1 MAQPVSIVRQPGR
14 GVDCVHTGPGTP
26 AGRYLRQFWQ
36 PVYHSVDLAP
46 GRAVTIRIMSQ
57 DFTLYR
63 GQNDGKGAGQPHLV
77 DARCPHRGTQLSAG
91 WIEGD
96 ALRCFYHG
104 WKFSPEGRCLEQPAE
119 ENAFCDKVAI
129 AAYPVREYLGFIFA
143 FLGDGAAPEFP
154 RHPEFEHFDGMVEID
169 SYSRDCN
176 YFQNVEN
183 ALDMSHI
190 GFVHADNA
198 AVFKGVGLGRSLDAE
213 ESGWGITYG
222 FTRADGARRVQQ
234 FGMPN
239 MFYLTALPT
248 DPDIGWQESLFWWV
262 PLDDLRH
269 MQFSLH
275 RVPAQG
281 AAAER
286 LHARR
291 QARRSAITVAHQPL
305 ARDILE
311 GRTRMADVDK
321 NKVDLVRLQDDVAQL
336 GQGLIADREA
346 EHLGRGDV
354 GVIAIRRLWTRE
366 IGAFL
371 KGQPIKKWKRDASI
385 VPRAWGLAGNPPRIG
400 GEGAGTAAVAEV
412 IDVRPHVEITEQLKA
427 LHAVLK

>member
-1 MAQPVSIVRQPGR
+1 MAEPVSIVRQSSR
-14 GVDCVHTGPGTP
+14 GVDCVHTGPGTQ

-36 PVYHSVDLAP
+36 PVYHSVDLAA

-63 GQNDGKGAGQPHLV
+63 GQSGQAHLV

-129 AAYPVREYLGFIFA
+129 AAYAVREYLGFVFA
-143 FLGDGAAPEFP
+143 FMGEGKPPDFP

-213 ESGWGITYG
+213 ESSWGITYG

-262 PLDDLRH
+262 PIDDLRH

-281 AAAER
+281 ATAER

-291 QARRSAITVAHQPL
+291 QARRSAITIAHQPL

-311 GRTRMADVDK
+311 GRACMAEVDK
-321 NKVDLVRLQDDVAQL
+321 TKIDLVRLQDDVAQL
-336 GQGLIADREA
+336 GQGLIADRDS
-346 EHLGRGDV
+346 EHLGRGDI

-371 KGQPIKKWKRDASI
+371 KGQPTRQWKRDASV
-385 VPRAWGLAGNPPRIG
+385 VPRAWGLAGNPARIG
-400 GEGAGTAAVAEV
+400 GDGMGTTQVAEV
-412 IDVRPHVEITEQLKA
+412 IDVRPHVEIAEQLKA
-427 LHAVLK
+427 LHAPLK

>member
-1 MAQPVSIVRQPGR
+1 MAEPVSIARPSAR

-36 PVYHSVDLAP
+36 PVYHSVDLAQ
-46 GRAVTIRIMSQ
+46 GRAVAIRIMSQ
-57 DFTLYR
+57 EFTLYR
-63 GQNDGKGAGQPHLV
+63 GQSGGAHLV

-119 ENAFCDKVAI
+119 ENAFCDKVSI
-129 AAYPVREYLGFIFA
+129 ASYPVREYLGFIFA
-143 FLGDGAAPEFP
+143 FLGDGTPPEFP

-213 ESGWGITYG
+213 ESSWGITYG

-262 PLDDLRH
+262 PIDDLQH

-281 AAAER
+281 AVAER

-291 QARRSAITVAHQPL
+291 QARRDAITIAHQPL

-311 GRTRMADVDK
+311 GRARMADVDK
-321 NKVDLVRLQDDVAQL
+321 SKVDLVRLQDDVAQM
-336 GQGLIADREA
+336 GQGLIADRDS

-385 VPRAWGLAGNPPRIG
+385 VPRAWGLAGNPARIG
-400 GEGAGTAAVAEV
+400 GEGVGSTNVAEV
-412 IDVRPHVEITEQLKA
+412 IDVRPHVEVAEQLKA
-427 LHAVLK
+427 LHAVVK